1 MTKVSAGDMSRKK
14 INVVFALVIVVLVAG
29 GALANYA
36 FGQSVEARSA
46 VVHASDGS
54 EYVMPLDKDDVL
66 VVSTSEGTNTIQVKG
81 GEVSVSDAD
90 CPNHDC
96 VNQGAISHA
105 GQQIVCLPHK
115 LTVDISDKEA
125 SAEYDV
131 MGR

>member
-1 MTKVSAGDMSRKK
+1 
-14 INVVFALVIVVLVAG
+14 
-29 GALANYA
+29 
-36 FGQSVEARSA
+36 
-46 VVHASDGS
+46 
-54 EYVMPLDKDDVL
+54 MPLDKDDVL

-96 VNQGAISHA
+96 VNQGAISRA

-131 MGR
+131 IGR